1 MIGTGTYKT
10 YSTLGGALSVIQMLN
25 TQLFINIFLM
35 AHILHIYLG
44 IPKVYTPLFLDIF
57 LKVHNQCIYLCIV
70 MGHIQ

>member
-1 MIGTGTYKT
+1 MIGTGTYTT

-25 TQLFINIFLM
+25 TQLFINIFPM

-70 MGHIQ
+70 MGRIQ